1 MPPLRNGCLYKMGK
15 QETISLTFMG
25 GNENECT
32 HLKMID
38 LVFTFSWLS
47 TPCKVIMR
55 ASCAYWGLYA
65 MNVLTLFLRSNISF
79 KREQHD
85 SGEHV
90 QNISAAFSV

>member
-1 MPPLRNGCLYKMGK
+1 MGK
-15 QETISLTFMG
+15 QETTSLTFMG

-32 HLKMID
+32 HLKMIG
-38 LVFTFSWLS
+38 LVLRFSWLA
-47 TPCKVIMR
+47 TPWKLIMR

-85 SGEHV
+85 RGEHV
-90 QNISAAFSV
+90 QNISVAFRV